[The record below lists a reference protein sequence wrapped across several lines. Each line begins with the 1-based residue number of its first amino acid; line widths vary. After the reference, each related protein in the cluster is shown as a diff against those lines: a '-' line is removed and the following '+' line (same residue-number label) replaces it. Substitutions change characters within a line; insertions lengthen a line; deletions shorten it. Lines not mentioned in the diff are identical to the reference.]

1 MNQLIH
7 KVAVL
12 RKLETIENAVAT
24 GKRSSAALVRQDLAL
39 LFDLKAA
46 DPLSVA
52 VNKVLQLSAKW
63 ARGSLDVDPAE
74 IKSAVEKASA
84 LLRC

>member
-1 MNQLIH
+1 MTQLIQ
-7 KVAVL
+7 KIAVL

-24 GKRSSAALVRQDLAL
+24 GKRSSAALVRRDLAL
-39 LFDLKAA
+39 LFDFKVA

-63 ARGSLDVDPAE
+63 ARGSLDVEPAE
-74 IKSAVEKASA
+74 IKTAVEKAIA
-84 LLRC
+84 LLRS